1 MLQISRIGKLD
12 AARSKVEADLMI
24 ENGQR
29 QERNTGAKE
38 GVKQRQRCSS
48 EGIITTGKCLTEG
61 TRGFGQRS
69 DGFR

>member
-29 QERNTGAKE
+29 QERNNTRAKE

-48 EGIITTGKCLTEG
+48 EGIITN
-61 TRGFGQRS
+61 R
-69 DGFR
+69 